1 MVKRATEYLFE
12 LWERTVRPFFISWNK
27 VKHHKWVHG
36 IDCRIELCAFG
47 FASFT
52 CGHWQTFVVFV
63 FLCVCSFWYLFV
75 FDSSS
80 IAIHPPLYSAYSLNI
95 VKHIYSSLFPYTS
108 LFLLDYLPYFQT
120 TLSFNVTTI
129 HNIYLLPYKR
139 LFSLI
144 RKQQSCSYSYTIYS
158 LYYAIFISIIIC
170 VFDIAANRKIGILW
184 SRIYFTSKRIDCYA

>member
-1 MVKRATEYLFE
+1 MGSWYRLQNRTMCFRFCFIYLRS
-12 LWERTVRPFFISWNK
+12 LANI
-27 VKHHKWVHG
+27 
-36 IDCRIELCAFG
+36 CR
-47 FASFT
+47 S
-52 CGHWQTFVVFV
+52 V

-95 VKHIYSSLFPYTS
+95 VKHIYSLLFPYTS

-158 LYYAIFISIIIC
+158 LYYAIFIFIIIC

-184 SRIYFTSKRIDCYA
+184 SRIYFTFKRIDCYAQ